1 MTIKE
6 INRLFPFQKLFNMLL
21 GLSFVL
27 QFVIIL
33 YNHFSGYFVLE
44 STTHFFGRLFFGTLL
59 SIAGAFLMAYPD
71 LFFIQYL
78 NRKFPWGKQLFQRV
92 VLQFVFTLVVGTLA
106 SLLITLTSHFLG
118 RYTNDLYYVFFY
130 NALIGSVVNL
140 LLMVLLEAWLH
151 FNESSLSKEKAEKL
165 EKELSQIKFE
175 VLKNQINPH
184 FMFNSLNVLSELIE
198 SNVEDAQKF
207 IDEFSAIYRYVL
219 ETIEK
224 PVVTLDEELGFVRSY
239 FFLQQM
245 RYGQSLMLNI
255 DVPARM
261 IKLFLPPLSLQ
272 VVLENAIKHNVINE
286 SNPLKIGI
294 SEEEGWLVVENNIQ
308 PKVSAVKS
316 TGVGQ
321 DNMVKRYAMI
331 GTKIPKFVVK
341 TSHYSVKLPLI
352 KPEENESS
360 NR

>member
-6 INRLFPFQKLFNMLL
+6 INRLFPFRKLFNLLL
-21 GLSFVL
+21 GLSLVI
-27 QFVIIL
+27 QVVIIS
-33 YNHFSGYFVLE
+33 YNHFSGFFVLE
-44 STTHFFGRLFFGTLL
+44 NATHFFGRLFFGTLL
-59 SIAGAFLMAYPD
+59 SLAAAFLMAYPD
-71 LFFIQYL
+71 LFFINYL
-78 NRKFPWGKQLFQRV
+78 NHKFSWSRHLPQRI
-92 VLQFVFTLVVGTLA
+92 VLQFVFTLLVGSVA
-106 SLLITLTSHFLG
+106 SLAVTITSHFMG
-118 RYTNDLYYVFFY
+118 RYVNDLFTVMFY

-140 LLMVLLEAWLH
+140 LLMALLEGWLH
-151 FNESSLSKEKAEKL
+151 FNESSLTKEKAEKL

-198 SNVEDAQKF
+198 SDVEDAQKF

-224 PVVTLDEELGFVRSY
+224 TVVTLDEELGFVRSY

-245 RYGQSLMLNI
+245 RYGKSLMLNI
-255 DVPARM
+255 DVPAKL

-286 SNPLKIGI
+286 TSPLKIEI
-294 SEEEGWLVVENNIQ
+294 REEDGWLLVENNIQ
-308 PKVSAVKS
+308 PKVSSVKS

-321 DNMVKRYAMI
+321 ENMVKRYAMI

-341 TSHYSVKLPLI
+341 TNHYSVKLPLI

>member
-1 MTIKE
+1 
-6 INRLFPFQKLFNMLL
+6 
-21 GLSFVL
+21 
-27 QFVIIL
+27 
-33 YNHFSGYFVLE
+33 
-44 STTHFFGRLFFGTLL
+44 
-59 SIAGAFLMAYPD
+59 MAYPD
-71 LFFIQYL
+71 LFFIHFL
-78 NRKFPWGKQLFQRV
+78 NRKFPWGLRLLQRV
-92 VLQFVFTLVVGTLA
+92 VLQFVFTLVAGTLA
-106 SLLITLTSHFLG
+106 SLMVTLTSHFMG
-118 RYTNDLYYVFFY
+118 RYNDELVSVMFY

-198 SNVEDAQKF
+198 TSVDDAQRF
-207 IDEFSAIYRYVL
+207 VDEFSAIYRYVL

-245 RYGQSLMLNI
+245 RYGQSLKLNI
-255 DVPARM
+255 DVPATI
-261 IKLFLPPLSLQ
+261 IKQFLPPLSLQ
-272 VVLENAIKHNVINE
+272 VVLENAIKHNVVNE
-286 SNPLKIGI
+286 TNPLQIDIRG
-294 SEEEGWLVVENNIQ
+294 EEDWLMVENNIQ

-321 DNMVKRYAMI
+321 ENMVKRYAMI

-352 KPEENESS
+352 KSEENESS

>member
-6 INRLFPFQKLFNMLL
+6 INRLFPFRKLFNMLL
-21 GLSFVL
+21 GLSLTV

-44 STTHFFGRLFFGTLL
+44 STTHFFGRWFFGTLL
-59 SIAGAFLMAYPD
+59 SLAGAFLMAYPD
-71 LFFIQYL
+71 LFFIQIL
-78 NRKFPWGKQLFQRV
+78 NRKLPWSKRLFQHV
-92 VLQFVFTLVVGTLA
+92 VLQFIFTLVVGTFA
-106 SLLITLTSHFLG
+106 ALLVTLTSHFMG
-118 RYTNDLYYVFFY
+118 RYIDELGSVIFY
-130 NALIGSVVNL
+130 NALIGSVINL

-184 FMFNSLNVLSELIE
+184 FMFNSLNVLSELIDT
-198 SNVEDAQKF
+198 SVDDAQRF

-239 FFLQQM
+239 FFLQQK
-245 RYGQSLMLNI
+245 RYGQSLKLNI
-255 DVPARM
+255 DVPAEM
-261 IKLFLPPLSLQ
+261 LKLFLPPLSLQ
-272 VVLENAIKHNVINE
+272 VVLENAIKHNVVNE
-286 SNPLKIGI
+286 SSPLKIDI

-321 DNMVKRYAMI
+321 ENMVKRYAMI

-352 KPEENESS
+352 KQ
-360 NR
+360 